1 MGLFTSNKVNK
12 AQISPQPEP
21 TVQAAAVGGAAY
33 SSQVAGPNLIGDWWS
48 YQAGV
53 LRNRAMSVAA
63 ISRSRDLMASVLANM
78 GLKMETE
85 VWNETEGE
93 MEKKPL
99 APRSWLRQLDP
110 EMPNSFLFPWIFDDL
125 FFFGRSMLYITSRT
139 KDGYMAS
146 ATRLPQGSITTPD
159 ANPPVW
165 FGKSKEIFFNGGAI
179 DPKDVVQIYS
189 PTQGMLYMSE
199 QTINTALKLCDARN
213 RNATSLIPAGLLR
226 QVGGEPLSATELAAR
241 AESFNQ
247 ARMSNQTAAL
257 NEFLTYTE
265 TNATPDKM
273 LLIDA
278 AEYQSKEIA
287 NLCNVPPYLLGISTG
302 SYAYTNSAGAKSD
315 LWTFGLS
322 MYAKAITDALSQQL
336 PRGTYV
342 CWDTAEFLET
352 EKEEMSVM
360 QPIADNTEPSEN
372 TQEKLA

>member
-1 MGLFTSNKVNK
+1 MGIFTSNKVNK
-12 AQISPQPEP
+12 AAISPQPV
-21 TVQAAAVGGAAY
+21 TQAAAVGGAQY

-48 YQAGV
+48 YQSGI

-78 GLKMETE
+78 DLKMCSE

-93 MEKKPL
+93 MEEVPL

-110 EMPNSFLFPWIFDDL
+110 EMPNNFMFPWIFDDL
-125 FFFGRSMLYITSRT
+125 FFYGRCFLYITSRT

-159 ANPPVW
+159 AQPPVW
-165 FGKSKEIFFNGGAI
+165 FGKSKEIYFNGGAI
-179 DPKDVVQIYS
+179 DPRDVVQIYS
-189 PTQGMLYMSE
+189 PTQGMIYMSE
-199 QTINTALKLCDARN
+199 QTIATALKLEDARF
-213 RNATSLIPAGLLR
+213 RNASSAIPAGVLK
-226 QVGGEPLSATELAAR
+226 QTGGEPLSGSELAAL
-241 AESFNQ
+241 AEAFNQ
-247 ARMSNQTAAL
+247 ARATNQTAAL

-278 AEYQSKEIA
+278 AEYQSKQIA

-302 SYAYTNSAGAKSD
+302 SYAYTNSESAKSD

-322 MYAKAITDALSQQL
+322 MYAKAITSALSQQL

-342 CWDTAEFLET
+342 EWDLDDYLMT
-352 EKEEMSVM
+352 EEEMPM
-360 QPIADNTEPSEN
+360 PGRPQTEPAEN
-372 TQEKLA
+372 TQEELAS

>member
-12 AQISPQPEP
+12 AQISPQSEP
-21 TVQAAAVGGAAY
+21 TVQAAAVGGAYY

-53 LRNRAMSVAA
+53 MRNRAMSVAA
-63 ISRSRDLMASVLANM
+63 ISRSRDLMASVLASM
-78 GLKMETE
+78 ELKMCTE
-85 VWNETEGE
+85 RWNETEGE
-93 MEKKPL
+93 MEEVPL

-125 FFFGRSMLYITSRT
+125 FFFGRCFLYITSRT

-165 FGKSKEIFFNGGAI
+165 FGKSKEIYFNGGAI
-179 DPKDVVQIYS
+179 DPKDVVQIFS
-189 PTQGMLYMSE
+189 PTQGMIYMSE
-199 QTINTALKLCDARN
+199 QTI
-213 RNATSLIPAGLLR
+213 ATSLKLEEARYRNSSSAIPAGVLK
-226 QVGGEPLSATELAAR
+226 QTGGEPLSATELAAL
-241 AESFNQ
+241 AEAFNQ
-247 ARMSNQTAAL
+247 ARATNQTAAL

-278 AEYQSKEIA
+278 ANYQSREIA

-322 MYAKAITDALSQQL
+322 MYASAISSALSQQL

-342 CWDTAEFLET
+342 KWDTDDFLET
-352 EKEEMSVM
+352 EKEEYAVM
-360 QPIADNTEPSEN
+360 EPMTEETEPQEN
-372 TQEKLA
+372 TQEDLA

>member
-78 GLKMETE
+78 SLKMETE

-125 FFFGRSMLYITSRT
+125 FFFGRSMLYVTSRT

-226 QVGGEPLSATELAAR
+226 QVGGEPLSATELAAL

-342 CWDTAEFLET
+342 CWDTDEFLET

-360 QPIADNTEPSEN
+360 QPVAEQTEPSEN
-372 TQEKLA
+372 TQEDLA

>member
-1 MGLFTSNKVNK
+1 MGLFSTNKVNK

-21 TVQAAAVGGAAY
+21 TVQAAAVGGAYY

-53 LRNRAMSVAA
+53 MRNRAMSVAA
-63 ISRSRDLMASVLANM
+63 ISRSRDLMASPLASM
-78 GLKMETE
+78 KLKMCTE
-85 VWNETEGE
+85 IWNEEEGE
-93 MEKKPL
+93 MEEVPL

-110 EMPNSFLFPWIFDDL
+110 EMPNNFLFPWIFDDL
-125 FFFGRSMLYITSRT
+125 FMFGRCFLYITSRT

-189 PTQGMLYMSE
+189 PTQGMIYMSE
-199 QTINTALKLCDARN
+199 QTI
-213 RNATSLIPAGLLR
+213 ATSLKLEEARYRNSSSAIPAGVLK
-226 QVGGEPLSATELAAR
+226 QTGGEPLSATELAAL
-241 AESFNQ
+241 AEAFNQ
-247 ARMSNQTAAL
+247 ARATNQTAAL

-278 AEYQSKEIA
+278 AEYQSREIA

-302 SYAYTNSAGAKSD
+302 SYAYTNSQGAKSD

-322 MYAKAITDALSQQL
+322 MYAEAIVAALSQQL

-342 CWDTAEFLET
+342 KWDTADFLET
-352 EKEEMSVM
+352 EKEDYAVM
-360 QPIADNTEPSEN
+360 QPMTEETEPQEN
-372 TQEKLA
+372 TQEDLA

>member
-1 MGLFTSNKVNK
+1 MGLFSGTKVNK
-12 AQISPQPEP
+12 AAISPQPEP
-21 TVQAAAVGGAAY
+21 AVQAAAVGGAYY

-53 LRNRAMSVAA
+53 MRNRAMSVAA
-63 ISRSRDLMASVLANM
+63 ISRSRDLMASPLASM
-78 GLKMETE
+78 KLKMCTE
-85 VWNETEGE
+85 MWNEEEGE
-93 MEKKPL
+93 MEEVPL

-110 EMPNSFLFPWIFDDL
+110 EMPNNFLFPWIFDDL
-125 FFFGRSMLYITSRT
+125 FMFGRCFLYITSRT

-189 PTQGMLYMSE
+189 PTQGMIYMSE
-199 QTINTALKLCDARN
+199 QTI
-213 RNATSLIPAGLLR
+213 ATSLKLEEARYRNSSSAIPAGVLK
-226 QVGGEPLSATELAAR
+226 QTGGEPLSATELAAL
-241 AESFNQ
+241 AEAFNQ
-247 ARMSNQTAAL
+247 ARATNQTAAL

-278 AEYQSKEIA
+278 AEYQSREIA

-302 SYAYTNSAGAKSD
+302 SYAYTNSQGAKSD

-322 MYAKAITDALSQQL
+322 MYAEAIVAALSQQL

-342 CWDTAEFLET
+342 KWDTADFLET
-352 EKEEMSVM
+352 EKEEYAVM
-360 QPIADNTEPSEN
+360 QPMTEETEPQEN
-372 TQEKLA
+372 TQEELA

>member
-12 AQISPQPEP
+12 AQISPQSEP
-21 TVQAAAVGGAAY
+21 TVQAAAVGGAYY

-53 LRNRAMSVAA
+53 MRNRAMSVAA
-63 ISRSRDLMASVLANM
+63 ISRSRDLMASVLASM
-78 GLKMETE
+78 QLKMCTE
-85 VWNETEGE
+85 RWNETEGE
-93 MEKKPL
+93 MEEVPL

-110 EMPNSFLFPWIFDDL
+110 EMPNNFLFPWIFDDL
-125 FFFGRSMLYITSRT
+125 FFFGRCYLYITSRT

-165 FGKSKEIFFNGGAI
+165 FGKSKEIYFNGGAI
-179 DPKDVVQIYS
+179 DPKDVVQIFS
-189 PTQGMLYMSE
+189 PTQGMIYMSE
-199 QTINTALKLCDARN
+199 QTI
-213 RNATSLIPAGLLR
+213 ATSLKLEEARYRNSSSAIPAGVLK
-226 QVGGEPLSATELAAR
+226 QTGGEPLSATELAAL
-241 AESFNQ
+241 AEAFNQ
-247 ARMSNQTAAL
+247 ARATNQTAAL

-278 AEYQSKEIA
+278 ANYQSREIA

-322 MYAKAITDALSQQL
+322 MYAEAIVAALSQQL

-342 CWDTAEFLET
+342 KWDTDKFLET
-352 EKEEMSVM
+352 EKEEYAVM
-360 QPIADNTEPSEN
+360 EPMTEETEPQEN
-372 TQEKLA
+372 TQEDLA

>member
-12 AQISPQPEP
+12 AQISPQSEP
-21 TVQAAAVGGAAY
+21 TVQAAAVGGAYY

-53 LRNRAMSVAA
+53 MRNRAMSVAA
-63 ISRSRDLMASVLANM
+63 ISRSRDLMASVLASM
-78 GLKMETE
+78 QLKMCTE
-85 VWNETEGE
+85 RWNETEGE
-93 MEKKPL
+93 MEEVPL

-110 EMPNSFLFPWIFDDL
+110 EMPNNFLFPWIFDDL
-125 FFFGRSMLYITSRT
+125 FFFGRCYLYITSRT

-165 FGKSKEIFFNGGAI
+165 FGKSKEIYFNGGAI
-179 DPKDVVQIYS
+179 DPKDVVQIFS
-189 PTQGMLYMSE
+189 PTQGMIYMSE
-199 QTINTALKLCDARN
+199 QTI
-213 RNATSLIPAGLLR
+213 ATSLKLEEARYRNSSSAIPAGVLK
-226 QVGGEPLSATELAAR
+226 QTGGEPLSATELAAL
-241 AESFNQ
+241 AEAFNQ
-247 ARMSNQTAAL
+247 ARATNQTAAL

-278 AEYQSKEIA
+278 ANYQSREIA

-322 MYAKAITDALSQQL
+322 MYAEAIVAALSQQL

-342 CWDTAEFLET
+342 KWDTDKFLET
-352 EKEEMSVM
+352 EKEEYAVM
-360 QPIADNTEPSEN
+360 EPMTEETEPQEN
-372 TQEKLA
+372 TQEELA

>member
-78 GLKMETE
+78 SLKMETE

-125 FFFGRSMLYITSRT
+125 FFFGRSMLYVTSRT

-165 FGKSKEIFFNGGAI
+165 FGKSKEIYFNGGAI

-226 QVGGEPLSATELAAR
+226 QVGGEPLSATELAAL

-302 SYAYTNSAGAKSD
+302 SYAYVNSSSAKSD

-342 CWDTAEFLET
+342 CWDTDEFLET

-360 QPIADNTEPSEN
+360 QPVAEETEPSEN
-372 TQEKLA
+372 TQEDLA

>member
-1 MGLFTSNKVNK
+1 MGLFSNNKVNK
-12 AQISPQPEP
+12 AAISPQPEP
-21 TVQAAAVGGAAY
+21 AVQAAAVGGAYY

-53 LRNRAMSVAA
+53 MRNRAMSVAA
-63 ISRSRDLMASVLANM
+63 ISRSRDLMASPLASM
-78 GLKMETE
+78 KLKMCTE
-85 VWNETEGE
+85 VWNEEEGE
-93 MEKKPL
+93 MEEVPL

-110 EMPNSFLFPWIFDDL
+110 EMPNNFLFPWIFDDL
-125 FFFGRSMLYITSRT
+125 FMFGRCFLYITSRT

-189 PTQGMLYMSE
+189 PTQGMIYMSE
-199 QTINTALKLCDARN
+199 QTI
-213 RNATSLIPAGLLR
+213 ATSLKLEEARYRNSSSAIPAGVLK
-226 QVGGEPLSATELAAR
+226 QTGGEPLSASELAAL
-241 AESFNQ
+241 AEAFNQ
-247 ARMSNQTAAL
+247 ARATNQTAAL

-278 AEYQSKEIA
+278 AEYQSREIA

-302 SYAYTNSAGAKSD
+302 SYAYTNSQGAKSD

-322 MYAKAITDALSQQL
+322 MYAEAIVAALSQQL

-342 CWDTAEFLET
+342 KWDTADFLET
-352 EKEEMSVM
+352 EKEEYAVT
-360 QPIADNTEPSEN
+360 QPMTEETEPQEN
-372 TQEKLA
+372 TQEDLA

>member
-1 MGLFTSNKVNK
+1 
-12 AQISPQPEP
+12 
-21 TVQAAAVGGAAY
+21 
-33 SSQVAGPNLIGDWWS
+33 
-48 YQAGV
+48 
-53 LRNRAMSVAA
+53 
-63 ISRSRDLMASVLANM
+63 
-78 GLKMETE
+78 
-85 VWNETEGE
+85 
-93 MEKKPL
+93 
-99 APRSWLRQLDP
+99 
-110 EMPNSFLFPWIFDDL
+110 
-125 FFFGRSMLYITSRT
+125 
-139 KDGYMAS
+139 
-146 ATRLPQGSITTPD
+146 
-159 ANPPVW
+159 VW

-226 QVGGEPLSATELAAR
+226 QVGGEPLSATELAAL

-302 SYAYTNSAGAKSD
+302 SYAYVNSASAKSD

-342 CWDTAEFLET
+342 CWDTDEFLET

-360 QPIADNTEPSEN
+360 QPMTENTEPSEN
-372 TQEKLA
+372 TQEELA

>member
-78 GLKMETE
+78 SLKMETE

-226 QVGGEPLSATELAAR
+226 QVGGEPLSATELAAL

-342 CWDTAEFLET
+342 CWDTDEFLET

-360 QPIADNTEPSEN
+360 QPVAEQTEPSEN
-372 TQEKLA
+372 TQEDLA

>member
-78 GLKMETE
+78 NLKMETE

-125 FFFGRSMLYITSRT
+125 FFFGRSMLYVTSRT

-165 FGKSKEIFFNGGAI
+165 FGKSKEIYFNGGAI

-226 QVGGEPLSATELAAR
+226 QVGGEPLSATELAAL

-342 CWDTAEFLET
+342 CWDTDEFLET

-360 QPIADNTEPSEN
+360 QPVTEETEPAEN
-372 TQEKLA
+372 TQEELA

>member
-1 MGLFTSNKVNK
+1 MGLFSTNKVNK

-21 TVQAAAVGGAAY
+21 TVQAAAVGGAYY

-53 LRNRAMSVAA
+53 MRNRAMSVPA
-63 ISRSRDLMASVLANM
+63 ISRSRDLMASVLASM
-78 GLKMETE
+78 KLKMYTE
-85 VWNETEGE
+85 VWNDTEGE
-93 MEKKPL
+93 MEEVPL

-110 EMPNSFLFPWIFDDL
+110 EMPNNFLWPWVFDDL
-125 FFFGRSMLYITSRT
+125 FFFGRSMLYVTSRT

-179 DPKDVVQIYS
+179 DPKDVVQIFS

-199 QTINTALKLCDARN
+199 TTI
-213 RNATSLIPAGLLR
+213 ATSLKLEEARLRNSSSAIPAGVLK
-226 QVGGEPLSATELAAR
+226 QTGGEPLSGSELAAL

-247 ARMSNQTAAL
+247 ARATNQTAAL

-265 TNATPDKM
+265 TTATPDKM

-302 SYAYTNSAGAKSD
+302 SYAYVNSQSAKSD

-322 MYAKAITDALSQQL
+322 MYAEAIVSALSQQL

-342 CWDTAEFLET
+342 CWDTDDFLET
-352 EKEEMSVM
+352 QEEGMSNM
-360 QPIADNTEPSEN
+360 QPVQETEPQEN
-372 TQEKLA
+372 TQEELA

>member
-1 MGLFTSNKVNK
+1 MGLFSTNKVNK

-21 TVQAAAVGGAAY
+21 TVQAAAVGGAYY

-53 LRNRAMSVAA
+53 MRNRAMSVPA
-63 ISRSRDLMASVLANM
+63 ISRSRDLMASVLASM
-78 GLKMETE
+78 KLKMYTET
-85 VWNETEGE
+85 WNETEGE
-93 MEKKPL
+93 MEEVPL

-110 EMPNSFLFPWIFDDL
+110 EMPNNFLWPWVFDDL

-179 DPKDVVQIYS
+179 DPKDVVQIFS

-199 QTINTALKLCDARN
+199 TTI
-213 RNATSLIPAGLLR
+213 ATSLKLEDARLRNSSSAIPAGVLR
-226 QVGGEPLSATELAAR
+226 QVGCEPLSATELAAL
-241 AESFNQ
+241 AEAFNQ
-247 ARMSNQTAAL
+247 ARMTNQTAAL

-265 TNATPDKM
+265 TTATPDKM

-302 SYAYTNSAGAKSD
+302 SYAYTNSQGAKSD

-322 MYAKAITDALSQQL
+322 MYAEAIVSALSQQL

-342 CWDTAEFLET
+342 CWDTDDFLET
-352 EKEEMSVM
+352 QEEGMSNM
-360 QPIADNTEPSEN
+360 QPVQETEPQEN
-372 TQEKLA
+372 TQEDLA

>member
-1 MGLFTSNKVNK
+1 MGLFSTNKVNK

-21 TVQAAAVGGAAY
+21 TVQAAAVGGAYY

-53 LRNRAMSVAA
+53 MRNRAMSVPA
-63 ISRSRDLMASVLANM
+63 ISRSRDLMASVLASM
-78 GLKMETE
+78 KLKMYTE
-85 VWNETEGE
+85 VWNDTEGE
-93 MEKKPL
+93 MEEVPL

-110 EMPNSFLFPWIFDDL
+110 EMPNNFLWPWVFDDL
-125 FFFGRSMLYITSRT
+125 FFFGRSMLYVTSRT

-179 DPKDVVQIYS
+179 DPKDVVQIFS

-199 QTINTALKLCDARN
+199 TTI
-213 RNATSLIPAGLLR
+213 ATSLKLEEARLRNSSSAIPAGVLK
-226 QVGGEPLSATELAAR
+226 QTGGEPLSGSELAAL

-247 ARMSNQTAAL
+247 ARATNQTAAL

-265 TNATPDKM
+265 TTATPDKM

-322 MYAKAITDALSQQL
+322 MYAEAIVAALSQQL

-342 CWDTAEFLET
+342 CWDTDDFLET
-352 EKEEMSVM
+352 QEEGMSNM
-360 QPIADNTEPSEN
+360 QPVQETEPQEN
-372 TQEKLA
+372 TQEELA